1 MLGGVFDDYTLLSKQ
16 TCCSSVVV
24 AAESLFSLLGVDF
37 AREGKKAV
45 PWGTE
50 VCALGV
56 KTNLAAGESS
66 ARHVTIGHTEARVKE
81 LCQAL
86 EAIELSGVMSLKEAE
101 KLRSRLQW
109 FETFA
114 GGRLAQQVLRNLS
127 RMASTGRKNE
137 RLTAAELNTIH
148 FLRRRV
154 ICAPPTRISE
164 TSLQTWIIFTDGAC
178 EGEDTKV
185 GSIGAVLI
193 DPGGVAVKF
202 ISETVPDQWMAKFLS
217 LSTHPFFELEL
228 LPVWIALVEWE
239 GHLAGA
245 QCVFTGI
252 MRQQR
257 PLW

>member
-1 MLGGVFDDYTLLSKQ
+1 
-16 TCCSSVVV
+16 
-24 AAESLFSLLGVDF
+24 
-37 AREGKKAV
+37 
-45 PWGTE
+45 
-50 VCALGV
+50 
-56 KTNLAAGESS
+56 
-66 ARHVTIGHTEARVKE
+66 
-81 LCQAL
+81 
-86 EAIELSGVMSLKEAE
+86 
-101 KLRSRLQW
+101 
-109 FETFA
+109 
-114 GGRLAQQVLRNLS
+114 
-127 RMASTGRKNE
+127 
-137 RLTAAELNTIH
+137 
-148 FLRRRV
+148 
-154 ICAPPTRISE
+154 
-164 TSLQTWIIFTDGAC
+164 LQTWIIFTDGAC

-245 QCVFTGI
+245 QCVFTWI